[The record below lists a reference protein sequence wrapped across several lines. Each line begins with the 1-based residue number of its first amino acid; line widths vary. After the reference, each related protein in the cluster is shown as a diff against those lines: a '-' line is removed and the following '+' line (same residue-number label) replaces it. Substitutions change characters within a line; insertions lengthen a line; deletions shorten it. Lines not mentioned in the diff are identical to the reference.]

1 MAKPCFYSYSSQPP
15 RWWLLPYSLGQ
26 VNFVS
31 LLVLLNIMALGS
43 IEPARA
49 DAIPSDLALLDQSAH
64 IERINLHKILSD
76 SAEGKKVW
84 PSLEQSTLT
93 QTSTIGAGA
102 RPQDGSHLASVD
114 ASSNSLPTIEL
125 TTELSSTG
133 DTNAEPAPIGST
145 SELAPVLSG
154 SDQALGSEGVERSP
168 TAISDALALTPTP
181 AIQLTA
187 SPEISPETSPET
199 SPAEADQAEP
209 LRGSQLILGM
219 PSIQLQGAFLQQADD
234 ASARLRLTTLYPVT
248 PHLLFGG
255 VVDLTTGRGFSNSPE
270 TGLNLSELYV
280 VGSLPSLPELRVVA
294 GLIDLTSYFDRNSFA
309 KDSTTHFFNPAFQT
323 NPALAAA
330 GISTRIGVLLNWSA
344 ADNLELKLATFS
356 SSRNLSQLDLDGLA
370 GEIEYRIG
378 TGIIRATYAE
388 SRDAGS
394 DTGFDEIFQLPRDN
408 GTFGL
413 NSGDRETAFGL
424 NAEWY
429 VPSLRMGLFGRL
441 GRYHNRS
448 LDAGATTYSLGVNF
462 LDLFLPD
469 DRLGLAYGRQ
479 LSNDNLR
486 RNSDGK
492 LPDVLELF
500 YDVRVL
506 PRLRAGITLQQRN
519 EFSETVA
526 GFRVRTDLDISPRR

>member
-1 MAKPCFYSYSSQPP
+1 MAKPCFYLYSSQPP
-15 RWWLLPYSLGQ
+15 RWRLLPYSLGSI
-26 VNFVS
+26 NFFS
-31 LLVLLNIMALGS
+31 LLVLLNITALGG

-49 DAIPSDLALLDQSAH
+49 DAIPSDSVLLDQSAH
-64 IERINLHKILSD
+64 IERISLHKIPSD
-76 SAEGKKVW
+76 SAERKKVW
-84 PSLEQSTLT
+84 QSLEQATLS
-93 QTSTIGAGA
+93 QTSTTGAGA
-102 RPQDGSHLASVD
+102 RPQDGSHLV
-114 ASSNSLPTIEL
+114 
-125 TTELSSTG
+125 
-133 DTNAEPAPIGST
+133 
-145 SELAPVLSG
+145 
-154 SDQALGSEGVERSP
+154 SDQALGSEGGDRAL
-168 TAISDALALTPTP
+168 TTTSDALAPIPTS
-181 AIQLTA
+181 AMQLTA
-187 SPEISPETSPET
+187 SSETSPEMSPDASPEASPEMSPETSPEA
-199 SPAEADQAEP
+199 SSAEAEQPEP
-209 LRGSQLILGM
+209 LRGSQLILGT
-219 PSIQLQGAFLQQADD
+219 PSIQLQGVFLQQADE

-255 VVDLTTGRGFSNSPE
+255 VVDLTTGRGFSDSPE
-270 TGLNLSELYV
+270 TGVNLNELYV
-280 VGSLPSLPELRVVA
+280 AGSLPSLPELRVVA

-309 KDSTTHFFNPAFQT
+309 KDSTTHFFNPVFQT

-330 GISTRIGVLLNWSA
+330 GISTRIGVLVNWSA

-413 NSGDRETAFGL
+413 NSGDREVAFGL

-448 LDAGATTYSLGVNF
+448 VDEGATTYSLGVNF

-479 LSNDNLR
+479 LSNDDR
-486 RNSDGK
+486 RRDSDGK

-519 EFSETVA
+519 EFSETVV